1 MIFKKKSSDRHIIKK
16 SGNSDIHN
24 VHDRLIDKTEILE
37 LEDIADEKELD
48 IDFDM
53 EDDVIEVNESVEL
66 EAIDEEP
73 SDTESEIELEIELTE
88 EPEELELSM
97 DDDIVEIDMEE
108 DSDSD
113 MSDDDSE
120 LVIEDISADESDNDY
135 LEELDEIHANDISD
149 GAVINFAKRWA
160 LVLSMAAAS
169 VVIGVG
175 SVVAVTVKQRKTITV
190 DAAATEEATTERFLL
205 LTDDYKNVSYKTV
218 SLEVVPEDTTIT
230 VNIMNSESAPCT
242 GVLFKAV
249 AVKGVVDDN
258 REFLDE
264 VVTHEQIEDFD
275 TSDTVP
281 FVQANDNDMDGTITF
296 DNLDEDTYTV
306 ALLSA
311 SGYNPVEPVE
321 VSTVKFDIIDNIIEK
336 VVAESSTTIKED
348 PESGRNNAA
357 AQPATS
363 APKSTTAATTA
374 SVPKKVE
381 VVNPVKVDGDLVY
394 DSSYGDTREL
404 SDDEVKSYTS
414 TVVNVKSGEGV
425 AKLEGYILS
434 TGEKKIGNNTVTY
447 VSQMLVSDN
456 TNVSLIDGFEFSIM
470 QAADNTSSASTSKAG
485 AATTTTT
492 TTATQAQTT
501 TKSQTTQPATTKA
514 QTSAPTTTQ
523 PTTTQPTTVQP
534 TTAAKKTYRVV
545 NLEPVVE
552 KKTETVYDDG
562 WQNID
567 GSRYYYQD
575 GKAFTGW
582 HEIDGIQYYFSNSGV
597 LSSRTV
603 IDVSRFNGNIDWN
616 AVKASGI
623 DYAIIRVGYR
633 GYESGTLVMDS
644 MFETNMSGAIA
655 AGIKVGA
662 YIVTQAVNTS
672 EAVEEASFIVQAC
685 SKYSISLPLVI
696 DVETAGGG
704 SGRGD
709 KISASTRTAVIN
721 AYSQAVRNAGYTPML
736 YASKSW
742 LEGRINTGSVYSSCK
757 IWIARYNDTLG
768 YSGRYNMWQFRSD
781 GGVDGINGC
790 VDISAWVN

>member
-1 MIFKKKSSDRHIIKK
+1 MIFKKKNSDRHIIIKK
-16 SGNSDIHN
+16 SGSSDIHN

-48 IDFDM
+48 IEFDM

-66 EAIDEEP
+66 E
-73 SDTESEIELEIELTE
+73 EINE
-88 EPEELELSM
+88 EPEELELSL

-113 MSDDDSE
+113 VSDDDSE

-281 FVQANDNDMDGTITF
+281 FVQANDDDMDGTITF

-374 SVPKKVE
+374 SVPKEVE

-404 SDDEVKSYTS
+404 SDDEVKAYTS

-434 TGEKKIGNNTVTY
+434 TGKKKIGDNTITY

-456 TNVSLIDGFEFSIM
+456 TNVSLIDGFGFSIM
-470 QAADNTSSASTSKAG
+470 QAADKTTSASTSKSG
-485 AATTTTT
+485 ATTAA
-492 TTATQAQTT
+492 TATQPQTT
-501 TKSQTTQPATTKA
+501 TKSQTTTQPATTK
-514 QTSAPTTTQ
+514 TQ
-523 PTTTQPTTVQP
+523 PTTSQPVTQPTTVQP
-534 TTAAKKTYRVV
+534 TTTAKRTYRVV

-567 GSRYYYQD
+567 GNRYYYQD
-575 GKAFTGW
+575 GKPLTGW
-582 HEIDGIQYYFSNSGV
+582 NELDGIQYYFSNSGV

-603 IDVSRFNGNIDWN
+603 IDVSRFNGSIDWN

-644 MFETNMSGAIA
+644 KFETNMSGAIS

-696 DVETAGGG
+696 DVESAGGG
-704 SGRGD
+704 AGRGD

>member
-1 MIFKKKSSDRHIIKK
+1 MIFKNKNSDRHIIKK
-16 SGNSDIHN
+16 SGSSDIHN

-66 EAIDEEP
+66 E
-73 SDTESEIELEIELTE
+73 EISE
-88 EPEELELSM
+88 EPEELELSI

-108 DSDSD
+108 DSDSEVP
-113 MSDDDSE
+113 DDDSE

-135 LEELDEIHANDISD
+135 LEELDEIHVDDMSD

-205 LTDDYKNVSYKTV
+205 LTDDYKNISYKTV

-281 FVQANDNDMDGTITF
+281 FVQANDDDMDGTITF

-348 PESGRNNAA
+348 PESSRNNAA

-363 APKSTTAATTA
+363 ASKSTTAATTA
-374 SVPKKVE
+374 SVPKEVE
-381 VVNPVKVDGDLVY
+381 VVKPVKVDGDLVY
-394 DSSYGDTREL
+394 DSSYGDTKEL

-434 TGEKKIGNNTVTY
+434 TGEKKIGDNTVTY

-470 QAADNTSSASTSKAG
+470 QAADNTSSASTPKAG
-485 AATTTTT
+485 AAAT
-492 TTATQAQTT
+492 TTATQPQTT
-501 TKSQTTQPATTKA
+501 TKNQTTQPTTTKA
-514 QTSAPTTTQ
+514 QTSAPA
-523 PTTTQPTTVQP
+523 TTQPTTVQP
-534 TTAAKKTYRVV
+534 TTAAKKKYRVV

-562 WQNID
+562 WQNVD
-567 GSRYYYQD
+567 GNRYYYQN
-575 GKAFTGW
+575 GKALTGW

-644 MFETNMSGAIA
+644 KFEANMSGAIS

-696 DVETAGGG
+696 DVESAGGG
-704 SGRGD
+704 AGRGD

>member
-1 MIFKKKSSDRHIIKK
+1 MIFKNKNSDRHIIKK
-16 SGNSDIHN
+16 SGSSDIHN

-66 EAIDEEP
+66 E
-73 SDTESEIELEIELTE
+73 EISE
-88 EPEELELSM
+88 EPEELELSI

-108 DSDSD
+108 DSDSEVP
-113 MSDDDSE
+113 DDDSE

-135 LEELDEIHANDISD
+135 LEELDEIHVDDMSD

-205 LTDDYKNVSYKTV
+205 LTDDYKNISYKTV

-281 FVQANDNDMDGTITF
+281 FVQANDDDMDGTITF

-348 PESGRNNAA
+348 PESSRNNAA

-363 APKSTTAATTA
+363 ASKSTTAATTA
-374 SVPKKVE
+374 SVPKEVE
-381 VVNPVKVDGDLVY
+381 VVKPVKVDGDLVY
-394 DSSYGDTREL
+394 DSSYGDTKEL

-414 TVVNVKSGEGV
+414 TVVNVKSSDG
-425 AKLEGYILS
+425 KNILTYAPLKNYSSVIVS
-434 TGEKKIGNNTVTY
+434 TPDIK
-447 VSQMLVSDN
+447 DN
-456 TNVSLIDGFEFSIM
+456 TKYTVSVGGTAKGEAKDGLYSDGNYSGGTEVGSETTS
-470 QAADNTSSASTSKAG
+470 NTITNITQEGASTNSMRGQGGQGGRPGGKG
-485 AATTTTT
+485 HKMQLNTNG
-492 TTATQAQTT
+492 QTNNQIN
-501 TKSQTTQPATTKA
+501 SQI
-514 QTSAPTTTQ
+514 
-523 PTTTQPTTVQP
+523 
-534 TTAAKKTYRVV
+534 
-545 NLEPVVE
+545 
-552 KKTETVYDDG
+552 TE
-562 WQNID
+562 Q
-567 GSRYYYQD
+567 
-575 GKAFTGW
+575 
-582 HEIDGIQYYFSNSGV
+582 
-597 LSSRTV
+597 
-603 IDVSRFNGNIDWN
+603 
-616 AVKASGI
+616 
-623 DYAIIRVGYR
+623 
-633 GYESGTLVMDS
+633 
-644 MFETNMSGAIA
+644 
-655 AGIKVGA
+655 
-662 YIVTQAVNTS
+662 
-672 EAVEEASFIVQAC
+672 
-685 SKYSISLPLVI
+685 
-696 DVETAGGG
+696 
-704 SGRGD
+704 
-709 KISASTRTAVIN
+709 
-721 AYSQAVRNAGYTPML
+721 
-736 YASKSW
+736 
-742 LEGRINTGSVYSSCK
+742 
-757 IWIARYNDTLG
+757 
-768 YSGRYNMWQFRSD
+768 
-781 GGVDGINGC
+781 
-790 VDISAWVN
+790 

>member
-1 MIFKKKSSDRHIIKK
+1 MIFKKKNSDRHIIKK

-24 VHDRLIDKTEILE
+24 VHDGLIDKTEILE

-48 IDFDM
+48 IEFDM

-66 EAIDEEP
+66 EAIDE
-73 SDTESEIELEIELTE
+73 SDNVDDIGLTE
-88 EPEELELSM
+88 EPEELELSL

-113 MSDDDSE
+113 VSDDDSE

-281 FVQANDNDMDGTITF
+281 FVQANDDDMDGTITF

-374 SVPKKVE
+374 SVPKEVE

-404 SDDEVKSYTS
+404 SDDEVKAYTS

-434 TGEKKIGNNTVTY
+434 TGKKKIGDNTITY

-456 TNVSLIDGFEFSIM
+456 TNVSLIDGFGFSIM
-470 QAADNTSSASTSKAG
+470 QAADKTTSASTSKSG
-485 AATTTTT
+485 TTTS
-492 TTATQAQTT
+492 ATVTQPQTT
-501 TKSQTTQPATTKA
+501 TKSQTTTQPATTK
-514 QTSAPTTTQ
+514 TQ
-523 PTTTQPTTVQP
+523 PSTSQPVTQPTTVQP
-534 TTAAKKTYRVV
+534 TTAAKRTYRVV

-567 GSRYYYQD
+567 GNRYYYQD
-575 GKAFTGW
+575 GKPLTGW
-582 HEIDGIQYYFSNSGV
+582 NELDGIQYYFSNSGV

-603 IDVSRFNGNIDWN
+603 IDVSRFNGSIDWN

-644 MFETNMSGAIA
+644 KFETNMSGAIS

-696 DVETAGGG
+696 DVESAGGG
-704 SGRGD
+704 AGRGD

>member
-1 MIFKKKSSDRHIIKK
+1 MIFRKKNIERYIRK
-16 SGNSDIHN
+16 SGDSDIHN

-66 EAIDEEP
+66 EEINEEP
-73 SDTESEIELEIELTE
+73 MAAESEIELEDVAELDNVDDI
-88 EPEELELSM
+88 EPEEVELSI

-113 MSDDDSE
+113 VSDDDSE

-135 LEELDEIHANDISD
+135 LEEFDEIHVDNMSD
-149 GAVINFAKRWA
+149 GSVINFAKRWA

-175 SVVAVTVKQRKTITV
+175 SVVAVTVKQKKAITV

-205 LTDDYKNVSYKTV
+205 LTDDYKNVAYKTV
-218 SLEVVPEDTTIT
+218 SLEVIPENTTIT

-264 VVTHEQIEDFD
+264 VVTHEQVEDFD
-275 TSDTVP
+275 TTDTVP
-281 FVQANDNDMDGTITF
+281 FVQANDDDMDGTITF

-348 PESGRNNAA
+348 PESGRNNSAS
-357 AQPATS
+357 QPATS
-363 APKSTTAATTA
+363 ASKSTTAATTA
-374 SVPKKVE
+374 SVPKEVE
-381 VVNPVKVDGDLVY
+381 VINPVKVDGDLVY

-434 TGEKKIGNNTVTY
+434 TGKKKIGDNTITY

-470 QAADNTSSASTSKAG
+470 QAADNTTSASTSKAG
-485 AATTTTT
+485 SSTTTT
-492 TTATQAQTT
+492 TTATQPQTT

-514 QTSAPTTTQ
+514 QTSAPS
-523 PTTTQPTTVQP
+523 TTQPTTVQP

-567 GSRYYYQD
+567 GNRYYYQD

-644 MFETNMSGAIA
+644 KFEENMSGAIS

-662 YIVTQAVNTS
+662 YIVTQAVNTT

-696 DVETAGGG
+696 DVESAGGG
-704 SGRGD
+704 AGRGD